1 MTRFLKIS
9 FFFTLAV
16 FFTFPVFSGWMI
28 NACAQTIDEYSIG
41 SDDHDY
47 KDVIGDRNL
56 SDISSAA
63 VNTTGTT
70 RPDIYSNFIGRGDDK
85 LFSSYTGSGQGSGA
99 KQLETGEISLRGGEA
114 RQIDAIKGK
123 ALLPVPEPAT
133 MFLFG
138 FGLIGIAGLGRK
150 KFKKR

>member
-47 KDVIGDRNL
+47 GDVIGDRNL

-63 VNTTGTT
+63 VNMTGTT

-99 KQLETGEISLRGGEA
+99 KPLETGEISLRGVKLA
-114 RQIDAIKGK
+114 RLMRSK
-123 ALLPVPEPAT
+123 AKRFCPYRNRLPCFSLV
-133 MFLFG
+133 LV
-138 FGLIGIAGLGRK
+138 
-150 KFKKR
+150 